1 MATKSVK
8 AAAKETVLSNVK
20 PAKAPKP
27 AFVQYVTPL
36 PQEARRQI
44 TGVRPSMPT
53 IPGQCFFKIPQD
65 QAEQFEASRE
75 FQGGIVVRV
84 DD

>member
-1 MATKSVK
+1 
-8 AAAKETVLSNVK
+8 
-20 PAKAPKP
+20 
-27 AFVQYVTPL
+27 
-36 PQEARRQI
+36 
-44 TGVRPSMPT
+44 MPT